1 MDREKQAE
9 IARLMTGS
17 NMNTQAIITNVI
29 NFVPETKEVICPEVY
44 QMTKDRNMPFDKAY
58 PLIKDGF
65 NEIAQNNNI
74 DPAVLFWVYM
84 DWLRDYNESKK

>member
-1 MDREKQAE
+1 MQKEQQAE

-17 NMNTQAIITNVI
+17 SLSTIAIISKVKYVAKAI
-29 NFVPETKEVICPEVY
+29 REKAGLEVN
-44 QMTKDRNMPFDKAY
+44 QMVQEHNLPFDKAF

-65 NEIAQNNNI
+65 NEIATKYSM

-84 DWLRDYNESKK
+84 DWKKDHN